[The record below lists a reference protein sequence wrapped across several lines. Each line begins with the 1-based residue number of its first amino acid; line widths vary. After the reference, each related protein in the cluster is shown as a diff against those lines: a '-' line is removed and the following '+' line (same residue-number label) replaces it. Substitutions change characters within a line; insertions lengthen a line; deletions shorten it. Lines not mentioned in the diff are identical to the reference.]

1 VKLIFAVTK
10 TQQNRRK
17 KMLETV
23 IQELTIEIR
32 ALRQIVDAAIIT
44 QGYTR
49 GRPAPTP
56 TPTPT
61 ADPTPTAPETAPA
74 TFVEIVATATK
85 AQPISREELTD
96 LVLKIIRDDRS
107 KQELVRQTIGNH
119 GAPTLADIHVDKLP
133 ALKLALEALR

>member
-1 VKLIFAVTK
+1 
-10 TQQNRRK
+10 
-17 KMLETV
+17 MLETV

-32 ALRQIVDAAIIT
+32 ALRLAIAA
-44 QGYTR
+44 QGGTR
-49 GRPAPTP
+49 NKPTPTP

-74 TFVEIVATATK
+74 TFVDIVATATK
-85 AQPISREELTD
+85 AQTISREELTD

-107 KQELVRQTIGNH
+107 KQELVRQTIGSH

>member
-1 VKLIFAVTK
+1 
-10 TQQNRRK
+10 
-17 KMLETV
+17 MLETV

-32 ALRQIVDAAIIT
+32 ALRQVVDAAIIT

-74 TFVEIVATATK
+74 TFVDIVATATK

-107 KQELVRQTIGNH
+107 KQELVRQTIGSH

>member
-1 VKLIFAVTK
+1 
-10 TQQNRRK
+10 
-17 KMLETV
+17 MLETV

-74 TFVEIVATATK
+74 AFVEIVATATK

-107 KQELVRQTIGNH
+107 KQELVRQTIGSH

>member
-1 VKLIFAVTK
+1 
-10 TQQNRRK
+10 
-17 KMLETV
+17 MLETV

-32 ALRQIVDAAIIT
+32 ALRLAIAA
-44 QGYTR
+44 QGGTLNK
-49 GRPAPTP
+49 PTP
-56 TPTPT
+56 TPTT
-61 ADPTPTAPETAPA
+61 DPTPTAPETAPA

>member
-32 ALRQIVDAAIIT
+32 ALRLAIAA
-44 QGYTR
+44 QGGTR
-49 GRPAPTP
+49 NKPTP
-56 TPTPT
+56 TPTT
-61 ADPTPTAPETAPA
+61 DPTPTAPETAPA

>member
-1 VKLIFAVTK
+1 
-10 TQQNRRK
+10 
-17 KMLETV
+17 MLETV

-49 GRPAPTP
+49 GRPTP

>member
-1 VKLIFAVTK
+1 
-10 TQQNRRK
+10 
-17 KMLETV
+17 M
-23 IQELTIEIR
+23 
-32 ALRQIVDAAIIT
+32 
-44 QGYTR
+44 
-49 GRPAPTP
+49 
-56 TPTPT
+56 
-61 ADPTPTAPETAPA
+61 
-74 TFVEIVATATK
+74 EIVATATK

>member
-1 VKLIFAVTK
+1 
-10 TQQNRRK
+10 
-17 KMLETV
+17 MLETV

-32 ALRQIVDAAIIT
+32 ALRQVVDAAIIT

-61 ADPTPTAPETAPA
+61 TDPTPTAPETAPA
-74 TFVEIVATATK
+74 AFVEIVATATK

-107 KQELVRQTIGNH
+107 KQELVRQTIGSH

>member
-1 VKLIFAVTK
+1 
-10 TQQNRRK
+10 
-17 KMLETV
+17 MLETV

-56 TPTPT
+56 TPT
-61 ADPTPTAPETAPA
+61 ADPTPTPTTDPTPNAPETAPA

>member
-1 VKLIFAVTK
+1 
-10 TQQNRRK
+10 
-17 KMLETV
+17 MLETV

-61 ADPTPTAPETAPA
+61 TDPTPTAPETAPA

-96 LVLKIIRDDRS
+96 IVLEIVREDRS
-107 KQELVRQTIGNH
+107 KRDLVRQTIANH
-119 GAPTLADIHVDKLP
+119 GATTIADIAVDQLP

>member
-1 VKLIFAVTK
+1 
-10 TQQNRRK
+10 
-17 KMLETV
+17 MLETV

-56 TPTPT
+56 TT
-61 ADPTPTAPETAPA
+61 DPTPTAPETAPA
-74 TFVEIVATATK
+74 AFVEIVATATK

-107 KQELVRQTIGNH
+107 KQERVRQIIGSH

>member
-1 VKLIFAVTK
+1 
-10 TQQNRRK
+10 
-17 KMLETV
+17 MLETV

-56 TPTPT
+56 TADPTPTPT

-74 TFVEIVATATK
+74 TFVDIVATATK

-107 KQELVRQTIGNH
+107 KQELVRQTIGSH

>member
-1 VKLIFAVTK
+1 
-10 TQQNRRK
+10 
-17 KMLETV
+17 MLETV

-56 TPTPT
+56 TPTT
-61 ADPTPTAPETAPA
+61 DPTPTAPETAPA

>member
-49 GRPAPTP
+49 GRPTP

>member
-1 VKLIFAVTK
+1 
-10 TQQNRRK
+10 
-17 KMLETV
+17 MLETV

-56 TPTPT
+56 TPT

-74 TFVEIVATATK
+74 AFVEIVATATK

-107 KQELVRQTIGNH
+107 KQELVRQTIGSH

>member
-1 VKLIFAVTK
+1 
-10 TQQNRRK
+10 
-17 KMLETV
+17 MLETV

-56 TPTPT
+56 TPTT
-61 ADPTPTAPETAPA
+61 DPTPTAPETAPA
-74 TFVEIVATATK
+74 AFVEIVATATK

>member
-1 VKLIFAVTK
+1 
-10 TQQNRRK
+10 
-17 KMLETV
+17 MLETV
-23 IQELTIEIR
+23 IQELTVEIR
-32 ALRQIVDAAIIT
+32 ALRLAIAA
-44 QGYTR
+44 QGGTR
-49 GRPAPTP
+49 NKP

-85 AQPISREELTD
+85 AQPISREELTQ
-96 LVLKIIRDDRS
+96 LVLKIIRADRS

-119 GAPTLADIHVDKLP
+119 GAPTLDDIHVDKLP

>member
-1 VKLIFAVTK
+1 
-10 TQQNRRK
+10 
-17 KMLETV
+17 MLETV

-56 TPTPT
+56 TT
-61 ADPTPTAPETAPA
+61 DPTPTAPETAPA

>member
-1 VKLIFAVTK
+1 
-10 TQQNRRK
+10 
-17 KMLETV
+17 MLETV

-32 ALRQIVDAAIIT
+32 ALRLAIAA
-44 QGYTR
+44 QDGTR
-49 GRPAPTP
+49 NKPTP
-56 TPTPT
+56 TPTT
-61 ADPTPTAPETAPA
+61 DPTPTAPETAPA
-74 TFVEIVATATK
+74 TFVDIVATATK

-107 KQELVRQTIGNH
+107 KQELVRQTIGSH